1 MIAFGIIQC
10 REGVEEMTRDTQE
23 EGGDRIGGKRRR
35 ESYHRLKQFICK
47 QSFYGKCAL
56 VYATSDVGMEVAG

>member
-1 MIAFGIIQC
+1 
-10 REGVEEMTRDTQE
+10 MTRDTQE

-35 ESYHRLKQFICK
+35 ESYHRLKQLICK